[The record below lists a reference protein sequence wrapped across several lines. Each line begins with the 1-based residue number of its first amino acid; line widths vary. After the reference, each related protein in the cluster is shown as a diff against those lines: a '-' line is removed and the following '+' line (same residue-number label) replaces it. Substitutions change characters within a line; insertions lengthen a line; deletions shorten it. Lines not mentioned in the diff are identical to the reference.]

1 MDTRPAGTTRA
12 RGWLLPAGAT
22 VALLLGGCGGG
33 GVTLPTPS
41 VTLPTIPSISVSVPS
56 ISVPVPSVSVPP
68 TAVVPDTPTPD
79 ATTPSDTP
87 TPTPTKTPTKT
98 PTPTTTPPKPTPTP
112 TTTPPKPTE
121 TTSVVVTST
130 VTPTKEV
137 TRTATATPTPTPT
150 PSPSATATAAPEP
163 VAGDDG
169 GIPGWVWL
177 VLAALLAGL
186 AGFLVVRSRRRAAWD
201 AELAEAEADV
211 AWFGRVLLP
220 QLQQTTTP
228 DALAGGWQ
236 VSAARVS
243 AAEDRLTGL
252 EAAAP
257 EEQRAARAR
266 TLRDAVRASRADVE
280 SLVAT
285 RDQAATPVQLAA
297 ATSRL
302 LTALNPPPPPPA
314 A

>member
-1 MDTRPAGTTRA
+1 MDTRTPGTTRA
-12 RGWLLPAGAT
+12 RGWLAPAGAV
-22 VALLLGGCGGG
+22 VALLLTGCGGG

-41 VTLPTIPSISVSVPS
+41 RSLSIPSVSVSVPS
-56 ISVPVPSVSVPP
+56 VSVPVPSVSLPSISVPP

-79 ATTPSDTP
+79 VTKTPSDTP
-87 TPTPTKTPTKT
+87 TPTPTKTPTK
-98 PTPTTTPPKPTPTP
+98 PPPTPTP
-112 TTTPPKPTE
+112 TTTPPTPTE

-130 VTPTKEV
+130 VTPTREV
-137 TRTATATPTPTPT
+137 TRTATATPTPTPTPT

-163 VAGDDG
+163 VAGEGG

-201 AELAEAEADV
+201 AELAEAEAEV

-257 EEQRAARAR
+257 EEERAARAR
-266 TLRDAVRASRADVE
+266 TLRDAVRTSRADVE
-280 SLVAT
+280 SLLAT
-285 RDQAATPVQLAA
+285 RDQAATPVRLSE
-297 ATSRL
+297 ATSRV
-302 LTALNPPPPPPA
+302 LTALNPPPPPA
-314 A
+314 AA